1 MKNDLPR
8 FMMLAVQFID
18 PLYNSFY
25 YMQYVFRAFHVLID
39 LLMSLLDFRLNIF
52 YMILEKV
59 QGFAQ
64 GKYDLNVTTPQ
75 IGQEYEEKRSDAWE
89 RIDNMS
95 ITKRIVST
103 CAFAC
108 PVFSVRVV

>member
-1 MKNDLPR
+1 M
-8 FMMLAVQFID
+8 
-18 PLYNSFY
+18 
-25 YMQYVFRAFHVLID
+25 
-39 LLMSLLDFRLNIF
+39 F

-64 GKYDLNVTTPQ
+64 GKYDVNVTTAQ

-89 RIDNMS
+89 RIESMS

-103 CAFAC
+103 CASVYRDIFVH
-108 PVFSVRVV
+108 PVILPTTSLSSSENDAGESPELIGLWWLVTERSFKSASPDA

>member
-1 MKNDLPR
+1 MSLPR
-8 FMMLAVQFID
+8 LR
-18 PLYNSFY
+18 PLWF
-25 YMQYVFRAFHVLID
+25 AL
-39 LLMSLLDFRLNIF
+39 SLFDRLNMF

-64 GKYDLNVTTPQ
+64 GKYDVNVTTAQ

-89 RIDNMS
+89 RIESMS

-103 CAFAC
+103 CASVYCDNFC
-108 PVFSVRVV
+108 PTSNFTYNIFIIQRK